1 MSDEEEKDESNNYDI
16 ISSVKITRKKAYN
29 KYITELWKDLSLQSP
44 DIWKV
49 FQMKCFILIDNYP
62 QLINKHLFSL
72 FGSKIFNNGM
82 NTLHSNDFNILINL
96 KSFD

>member
-44 DIWKV
+44 DILKGISKKV
-49 FQMKCFILIDNYP
+49 FYSYFIYP
-62 QLINKHLFSL
+62 QIINNHLFSL
-72 FGSKIFNNGM
+72 FSSNNFNDGI
-82 NTLHSNDFNILINL
+82 NI
-96 KSFD
+96 K